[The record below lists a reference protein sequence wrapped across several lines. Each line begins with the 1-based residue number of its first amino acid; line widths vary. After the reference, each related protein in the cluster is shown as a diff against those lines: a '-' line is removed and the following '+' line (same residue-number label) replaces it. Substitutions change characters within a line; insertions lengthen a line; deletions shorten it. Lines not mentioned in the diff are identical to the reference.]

1 MHIIITMW
9 YFSMY
14 LQEDI
19 AEYLSAGADMV
30 FPKPFSIC
38 LLQNLLDFVLSGN
51 GRQIVSRHP
60 DCHLVE
66 QDDNKIQW
74 APAAKTVE
82 NNFIVD
88 K

>member
-1 MHIIITMW
+1 MHIIIAMR
-9 YFSMY
+9 YFSIF
-14 LQEDI
+14 LHEDI

-30 FPKPFSIC
+30 LPKPFSVR

-51 GRQIVSRHP
+51 ERQIVSRHP

-66 QDDNKIQW
+66 QDDNRIQW
-74 APAAKTVE
+74 APAVQTVE
-82 NNFIVD
+82 NIFIVD